1 MLRLTYMDNKNPVQ
15 NQPVQDTMQP
25 QSAPVQQPVSPV
37 SGGNKEHAPIGAG
50 SEHIQVSPVEASPV
64 IPHEVREAGV
74 EESPDTTKPD
84 IPPDVQQLGL
94 QPVKTAVAVPTQLS
108 DQVVIPTPM
117 NYQQAVTTLKEH
129 KADES
134 VAWLS
139 MLSKYILE
147 KLGMQNIS

>member
-1 MLRLTYMDNKNPVQ
+1 MDNKNPVQ
-15 NQPVQDTMQP
+15 NQPVQDASQTQVTP
-25 QSAPVQQPVSPV
+25 IQQPANPV
-37 SGGNKEHAPIGAG
+37 SSGNKEHAPIGQAQAG
-50 SEHIQVSPVEASPV
+50 EYVQPSPVEASPI

-74 EESPDTTKPD
+74 EESPDTMKPD

-94 QPVKTAVAVPTQLS
+94 QPVKTAVALPTQLS

-117 NYQQAVTTLKEH
+117 SYQQAMTTLKSH

-147 KLGMQNIS
+147 KLGMQKAS